1 MARYASAYHEAGHA
15 VVGVLLRWAIRDV
28 SIVPDEQTIGRVRH
42 PRRSE
47 LDYWLS
53 EEVKSQK
60 VSARSLRE
68 RVALPARELTAAQI
82 RMRHRRARIDIA
94 VRLAGRKAEERF
106 TGKWT
111 EHDGGSDRFEVEVA
125 PAGDR
130 GVSWGTLQW
139 TFKDS
144 LYELGTYIW
153 DAKPAPKVA
162 FTSLLVNGAT
172 PDGII
177 GLPEGFVAN
186 QVNSFE
192 EETLRLG
199 PLVLKAEEAGTRQF
213 QPMFNLLFQCA
224 GLRNAPDILHL

>member
-1 MARYASAYHEAGHA
+1 MDNPNEDELRRSVRKYIARRQRAVTRGQASPNFPRDRSLIFHIVPANFDRFAAE
-15 VVGVLLRWAIRDV
+15 GVFRSFGPSNLVPTSSSKDWTRRFTRDGYRFDLSIADRRVFVTLLR
-28 SIVPDEQTIGRVRH
+28 SG
-42 PRRSE
+42 
-47 LDYWLS
+47 
-53 EEVKSQK
+53 
-60 VSARSLRE
+60 
-68 RVALPARELTAAQI
+68 
-82 RMRHRRARIDIA
+82 A
-94 VRLAGRKAEERF
+94 VEFG
-106 TGKWT
+106 
-111 EHDGGSDRFEVEVA
+111 VV

-153 DAKPAPKVA
+153 DAKPAPKVS

-192 EETLRLG
+192 EKTLRLG